1 MDFALRFRRILLAAD
16 VGKAALEIL
25 HQLGE
30 FLEFLRAPALGFA
43 AEAGHA
49 LRHVGLETDPLL
61 LAVIADI
68 DAGFFL
74 FGNDVADGLFH
85 LGVELRLV
93 VAFAG
98 FAAHQKLAQSLAAR
112 QAADM
117 GGEDAVAARYHRG
130 LRQ

>member
-1 MDFALRFRRILLAAD
+1 MDS
-16 VGKAALEIL
+16 
-25 HQLGE
+25 
-30 FLEFLRAPALGFA
+30 P

-49 LRHVGLETDPLL
+49 LRHVGLEPDPLL

-74 FGNDVADGLFH
+74 LGDDVADGLFH

-98 FAAHQKLAQSLAAR
+98 LAAHQKLAQSLAAR

-117 GGEDAVAARYHRG
+117 GGEDAVAA
-130 LRQ
+130 